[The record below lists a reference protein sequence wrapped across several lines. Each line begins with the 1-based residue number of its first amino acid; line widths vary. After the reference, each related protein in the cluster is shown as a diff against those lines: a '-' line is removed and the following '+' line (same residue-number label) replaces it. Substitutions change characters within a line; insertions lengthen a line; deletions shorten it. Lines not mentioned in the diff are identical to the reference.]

1 MNMEIKQS
9 RQIANI
15 KFSQIDSKVDKFKDK
30 NLEIRQQKEILP
42 DVVDSFE
49 HVSFVFQCE
58 F

>member
-30 NLEIRQQKEILP
+30 RQQKEILA

-49 HVSFVFQCE
+49 HVSFVFASM
-58 F
+58 